1 MLRQRTQIKG
11 ITQRQNGMWV
21 GNPIPLGPA
30 YDSPEAAKK
39 RLWYLL
45 KHPEDLPSEWRL
57 KARALYKKWSGQPEA
72 ATLQRSTTLGM
83 LPSVM
88 LRRQRKLREYTEPK
102 SGRQRYVPDMIA
114 SLAHVKKSKA
124 MYRAFSFTQ
133 FLSIHGKFVASK
145 DSLLHCWK
153 ILRKRKFGDVDADLE
168 SMVKHAR
175 KLMVSCS
182 I

>member
-1 MLRQRTQIKG
+1 
-11 ITQRQNGMWV
+11 MWV

-45 KHPEDLPSEWRL
+45 KHPEDLPSDWRL

-124 MYRAFSFTQ
+124 MYRAFSFTH
-133 FLSIHGKFVASK
+133 FRSIHGKFVASK
-145 DSLLHCWK
+145 DGLLHCWK
-153 ILRKRKFGDVDADLE
+153 ILGKRKFGDVDADLE